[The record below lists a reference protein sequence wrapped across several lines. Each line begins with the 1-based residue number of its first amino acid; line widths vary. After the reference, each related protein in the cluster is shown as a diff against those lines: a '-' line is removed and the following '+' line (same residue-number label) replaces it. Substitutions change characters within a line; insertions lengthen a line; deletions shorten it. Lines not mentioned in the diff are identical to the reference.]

1 LQFLNPVKLI
11 KSDLMVDIMRIFRKK
26 FFTDIF
32 NKLIGKEKKLKIGFY
47 GHPNSGKTTLA
58 NRMTKDWTG
67 KSLGLVSEIPHE
79 TRRVYRQERVTL
91 NYDGVELDFDIIDTP
106 GIATKIDYKNFLQY
120 GLSEEEAKE
129 RAKEATKGIIEA
141 IKWLDDVTGVL
152 LVVDSTK
159 DPLTQANITIIGNL
173 EARKI
178 PFVIVANKVDLPESN
193 PERILSVFP
202 QHKVVSI
209 SALHGENTDKLY
221 QAMVDKFN

>member
-1 LQFLNPVKLI
+1 
-11 KSDLMVDIMRIFRKK
+11 MVDIMRIFRKK

-79 TRRVYRQERVTL
+79 TRRVYRQERVSL

-202 QHKVVSI
+202 QHKVVSV

>member
-1 LQFLNPVKLI
+1 
-11 KSDLMVDIMRIFRKK
+11 MVGIMQRIFRKK
-26 FFTDIF
+26 FFSDIF

-58 NRMTKDWTG
+58 NRMTKDWIG
-67 KSLGLVSEIPHE
+67 KPLGLVSEIPHE
-79 TRRVYRQERVTL
+79 TRKVYRQERVTL

-120 GLSEEEAKE
+120 GLSEEEAKD
-129 RAKEATKGIIEA
+129 RAKDATKGIIEA

-173 EARKI
+173 EARNI
-178 PFVIVANKVDLPESN
+178 PFVVVANKVDLPESN
-193 PERILSVFP
+193 TGRILSVFP
-202 QHKVVSI
+202 QHKVVGI
-209 SALHGENTDKLY
+209 SALNGENIDELY
-221 QAMVDKFN
+221 QEMVEKFN

>member
-1 LQFLNPVKLI
+1 
-11 KSDLMVDIMRIFRKK
+11 MRIFRKK

-91 NYDGVELDFDIIDTP
+91 SYDGVELDFDIIDTP

-120 GLSEEEAKE
+120 GLSEQEAKE

-221 QAMVDKFN
+221 QAMVERFN

>member
-1 LQFLNPVKLI
+1 
-11 KSDLMVDIMRIFRKK
+11 MRIFRKK

-91 NYDGVELDFDIIDTP
+91 SYDGVELDFDIIDTP

-120 GLSEEEAKE
+120 GLSEQEAKE

-193 PERILSVFP
+193 SERILSVFP

-221 QAMVDKFN
+221 KAMVESFN

>member
-1 LQFLNPVKLI
+1 MI
-11 KSDLMVDIMRIFRKK
+11 SCAYSGKK

-58 NRMTKDWTG
+58 NRMTKDWLG
-67 KSLGLVSEIPHE
+67 KPLGLVSEIPHE
-79 TRRVYRQERVTL
+79 TRRVYRQERVSL

-120 GLSEEEAKE
+120 GLSELEAKE

-178 PFVIVANKVDLPESN
+178 PFVIVANKVDLPESK
-193 PERILSVFP
+193 PERITSVFP

-221 QAMVDKFN
+221 QAMVEKFN

>member
-1 LQFLNPVKLI
+1 
-11 KSDLMVDIMRIFRKK
+11 M
-26 FFTDIF
+26 
-32 NKLIGKEKKLKIGFY
+32 
-47 GHPNSGKTTLA
+47 
-58 NRMTKDWTG
+58 
-67 KSLGLVSEIPHE
+67 
-79 TRRVYRQERVTL
+79 
-91 NYDGVELDFDIIDTP
+91 ELDFDIIDTP

-120 GLSEEEAKE
+120 GLSEQEAKE

-193 PERILSVFP
+193 SERILSVFP

-221 QAMVDKFN
+221 KAMVESFN

>member
-1 LQFLNPVKLI
+1 
-11 KSDLMVDIMRIFRKK
+11 MRIFRKK
-26 FFTDIF
+26 FFKDIF

-91 NYDGVELDFDIIDTP
+91 SYDGVELDFDIIDTP

-120 GLSEEEAKE
+120 GLSEQEAKE

-193 PERILSVFP
+193 SERILSVFP

-221 QAMVDKFN
+221 KAMVESFN